1 MIKKL
6 YFEQSLELPKTLD
19 LKSSEFRKFE
29 IYLKFEMRSQ
39 YPNIYISQYPVPP
52 QKRSLGN
59 SGQKLRENLYKIFS
73 DSVPLT

>member
-1 MIKKL
+1 
-6 YFEQSLELPKTLD
+6 
-19 LKSSEFRKFE
+19 
-29 IYLKFEMRSQ
+29 MRSQ
-39 YPNIYISQYPVPP
+39 YPNIYIPQYPVPP